1 MIHACLNT
9 SLSADAE
16 NQAERMLAELAS
28 LQGDVDREATYA
40 IRIEEGKRCWERGRK
55 RRVFDTVRR
64 LLASMCPGNGRCMFC
79 EDTAAS
85 DVEHFLPKTLHPE
98 LVFVWANFL
107 YACAICN
114 GPAYK
119 GTKLKVRMPNGTIVD
134 LIQGRNNPVVPPTY
148 GEPLLIN
155 PRDED
160 PLDLLALDLET
171 GVLAERH
178 KSGFKCERAIY
189 TIKTLGLN
197 DRETL
202 VQARKNTYTAALDLL
217 EKIAQLMSS
226 RAPAEDIRRRK
237 EAILRHTHRTVWEE
251 MRRQRGQYRQLRAL
265 FQQVPEALNW

>member
-9 SLSADAE
+9 NLAADAS

-28 LQGDVDREATYA
+28 LQGDVDRETTYA
-40 IRIEEGKRCWERGRK
+40 ARVEAGKLCWDRGRK
-55 RRVFDTVRR
+55 RVVFDTVRR
-64 LLASMCPGNGRCMFC
+64 LLVAMCPGNERCMFC

-85 DVEHFLPKTLHPE
+85 DVEHFRPKTLHPE

-107 YACAICN
+107 YACSICN

-119 GTKLKVRMPNGTIVD
+119 GTKLKVRMPNGIIVD
-134 LIQGRNNPVVPPTY
+134 LIQGKNNSVVPPAK

-155 PRDED
+155 PRYED
-160 PLDLLALDLET
+160 PLDLLALDLTT
-171 GVLAERH
+171 GVLSERH

-197 DRETL
+197 ERETL
-202 VQARKNTYTAALDLL
+202 VQARKNTYTTARDSL
-217 EKIAQLMSS
+217 EKIAQLISL
-226 RAPAEDIRRRK
+226 RAPAEEIRRRK

-251 MRRQRGQYRQLRAL
+251 MRSQREQYLELRTL
-265 FQQVPEALNW
+265 FQQVPEALDW